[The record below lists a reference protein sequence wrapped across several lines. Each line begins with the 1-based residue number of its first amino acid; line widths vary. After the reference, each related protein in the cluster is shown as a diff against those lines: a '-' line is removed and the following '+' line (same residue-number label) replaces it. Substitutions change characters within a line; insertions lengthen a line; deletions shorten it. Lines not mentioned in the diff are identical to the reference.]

1 MNEKG
6 KFDQLKLEELRH
18 QLEFFR
24 ELGVDYLVES
34 HRQSAEKPVD
44 NPNNSE
50 LISGEHF
57 QSSEGDSQ
65 AEWDRLIQKILNC
78 RFCPLFKTRTQAV
91 PGEGNRKARL
101 MFVGEAPGRDEDL
114 QGKPFVGRAGQLLTK
129 IIQSMGFSREE
140 VYIANVIKCRPP
152 ENRTPRP
159 DEIKACSPF
168 LLKQIDMIRP
178 EVIVTLG
185 KVATEFILQSS
196 RSMSEL
202 RGHFG
207 EFQGIPVMPTF
218 HPSYLVRNEGNK
230 QIRKM
235 VWEDMKQV
243 MKLLKS

>member
-1 MNEKG
+1 MSEKEIVE
-6 KFDQLKLEELRH
+6 KLEELRG
-18 QLEFFR
+18 QLKFFQ
-24 ELGVDYLVES
+24 ELGVDFLVEG
-34 HRQSAEKPVD
+34 HRQPEENKTGSPD
-44 NPNNSE
+44 S
-50 LISGEHF
+50 LGLLSGQQF
-57 QSSEGDSQ
+57 KGPGGDSQ

-101 MFVGEAPGRDEDL
+101 MFVGEAPGKDEDL
-114 QGKPFVGRAGQLLTK
+114 QGRPFVGRAGQLLTK
-129 IIQSMGFSREE
+129 IIQSMDFSRED

-152 ENRTPRP
+152 ENRAPRP
-159 DEIKACSPF
+159 DEIKACSPY
-168 LLKQIDMIRP
+168 LLRQIEIICP

-185 KVATEFILQSS
+185 KVATDFLLESP

-218 HPSYLVRNEGNK
+218 HPAYLVRNEGNK